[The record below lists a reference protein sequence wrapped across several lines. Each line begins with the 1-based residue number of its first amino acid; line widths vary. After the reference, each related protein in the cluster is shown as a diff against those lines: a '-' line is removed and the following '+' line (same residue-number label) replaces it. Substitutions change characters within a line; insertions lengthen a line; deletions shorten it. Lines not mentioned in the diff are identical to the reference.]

1 MARPTGVYS
10 TLLKDLLGAFALL
23 TAFLLLPLLTPELP
37 GRIFAL
43 WSIGGVMIG
52 VLLCV
57 PTRRWW
63 PFIAVTAV
71 LEFAWLSPSWDS
83 TASIAVRSSTDLLV
97 IGGAAYLLTRT
108 GSARLRGPSSVWAL
122 TGIAL
127 VAGIVRLLSYQAAVA
142 LDPSFGTQ
150 SVYFRGVLF
159 LGTLLALLVVTPFT
173 LTVLTTSWSSWSK
186 ALDLQRMLL
195 PVAIVVLAIVV
206 AGSPLLADFE
216 AREFLIVPAMG
227 YAALTLHRRG
237 ITVLLTIVTVLLVG
251 SALHNRGM
259 YVVNDTSPFAQL
271 EVLTQAQTLCLVT
284 TLATWLIFTM
294 RAKLSSS
301 NVELRAIVDRGSTM
315 IESQRPFDIQ
325 AHPNKA
331 VLNFFEIPAEDFT
344 KYHFTELTHPDDLVR
359 EMQLVEAWESGEV
372 DTIDWIK
379 RFRIPNGKVKWARVI
394 MARAYDDVNEEEV
407 WVSQATEVT
416 AEEEGKLQLE
426 RDANFDKV
434 TGLLSRVA
442 ITRALDRSLTEAS
455 AAGTRV
461 LVSLVDVGDFL
472 VINRAL
478 GYEAT
483 DESIAVLA
491 RRLTGTVPPGSTVG
505 RFDGSLLLVVTP
517 DSDDQSADLERQC
530 RDILAGIG
538 TDLEIWDH
546 HINREAAVGL
556 SVSDPGSSAVSML
569 READNALTE
578 ARRSPKRWSIYAEA
592 STSDVSATLRL
603 EHELRLALA
612 RDELIA
618 HFQPQVRLYDGSIF
632 GYEALVRWQ
641 HPQRGLLPPGAFL
654 DVAEEA
660 NLSGPLGTRMLSLAC
675 QTLRD
680 RPHLPGHIAVN
691 VSPLE
696 LGNPN
701 WEREFLDTIADY
713 GVDPS
718 RLAIEFTE
726 TTALAVTSDLRRQLT
741 GLRDRGIGIHVD
753 DFGTGYSSISLLR
766 ELPVTG
772 LKLDR
777 SFVEDIE
784 NPDGASLAL
793 ATGLAGLANGLGLD
807 MIAEGIE
814 TPGQARILLE
824 AGWTVGQGYLYS
836 RPVPEPP
843 LRVDLVPYAE

>member
-1 MARPTGVYS
+1 MSGPTGAFPQIARDI
-10 TLLKDLLGAFALL
+10 LGAFILLGAFIVSH
-23 TAFLLLPLLTPELP
+23 LLTPELP
-37 GRIFAL
+37 GHVFGL
-43 WSIGGVMIG
+43 WPIGGVMIG

-57 PTRRWW
+57 PPRRWW
-63 PFIAVTAV
+63 PFLAVTTVA
-71 LEFAWLSPSWDS
+71 EIAWFAQSWGTD
-83 TASIAVRSSTDLLV
+83 TAIAVRTGTDLLV
-97 IGGAAYLLTRT
+97 ITGTAYLLSRTR
-108 GSARLRGPSSVWAL
+108 SARLRGPSSVWAL
-122 TGIAL
+122 SGVGL
-127 VAGIVRLLSYQAAVA
+127 VAAMVRLLSYQAAVV
-142 LDPSFGTQ
+142 LDPGVDQ
-150 SVYFRGVLF
+150 QGIYFRGVVL
-159 LGTLLALLVVTPFT
+159 LGTMLSILVITPVT
-173 LTVLTTSWSSWSK
+173 LTLLTTPWSSWPK
-186 ALDLQRMLL
+186 GRDVQRMVL
-195 PVAIVVLAIVV
+195 PVAAVVLAIVV

-227 YAALTLHRRG
+227 YAALTLRRRE
-237 ITVLLTIVTVLLVG
+237 ITVLLTVVTAFLVG
-251 SALHNRGM
+251 STLRNMGM
-259 YVVNDTSPFAQL
+259 YSSTDPTDFAQL
-271 EVLTQAQTLCLVT
+271 QAVTQAQTLSLVT
-284 TLATWLIFTM
+284 ALVTWLIFTL

-301 NVELRAIVDRGSTM
+301 NVELRAIVDQGSTM
-315 IESQRPFDIQ
+315 IESQRPLDTQ
-325 AHPNKA
+325 AHPNQA
-331 VLNFFEIPAEDFT
+331 VLDFFEIPAEDFT
-344 KYHFTELTHPDDLVR
+344 KYHFTELTHPDDLAV
-359 EMQLVEAWESGEV
+359 ELPLVEAWESGEV

-379 RFRIPNGKVKWARVI
+379 RYRIPNGKVKWARLT

-426 RDANFDKV
+426 RDANFDKI
-434 TGLLSRVA
+434 TGLPSRVA
-442 ITRALDRSLTEAS
+442 ITRALDRMLTEAPI
-455 AAGTRV
+455 GQRV
-461 LVSLVDVGDFL
+461 VVSLVDVGDFL

-491 RRLTGTVPPGSTVG
+491 RRLTGTVPPGSAVG

-517 DSDDQSADLERQC
+517 DADDQSAALERQC

-538 TDLEIWDH
+538 TDLEIRDH

-556 SVSDPGSSAVSML
+556 SVSTPESSAVSML
-569 READNALTE
+569 READNALAE
-578 ARRSPKRWSIYAEA
+578 ARRSTKRWSIYVDTP
-592 STSDVSATLRL
+592 TSNVSATLRL

-618 HFQPQVRLYDGSIF
+618 YFQPQVHLYDGSIF

-641 HPQRGLLPPGAFL
+641 HPQRGVLPPGAFL
-654 DVAEEA
+654 DVAEET
-660 NLSGPLGTRMLSLAC
+660 NLSGPLGNRMLSLAC

-680 RPHLPGHIAVN
+680 QPHLPGHIAVN

-696 LGNPN
+696 LGNPD
-701 WEREFLDTIADY
+701 WERGFLDTIADF
-713 GVDPS
+713 GVDPG

-726 TTALAVTSDLRRQLT
+726 TTALAVTTDLRRQLN

-793 ATGLAGLANGLGLD
+793 AAGLAGLAHGLGLD

-814 TPGQARILLE
+814 TTGQARILLE

-836 RPVPEPP
+836 RPLPEPP

>member
-1 MARPTGVYS
+1 VARPTVVDS
-10 TLLKDLLGAFALL
+10 TLPKDLLGAFALL
-23 TAFLLLPLLTPELP
+23 AAFLLLPLVTPELP

-52 VLLCV
+52 VLLCI

-63 PFIAVTAV
+63 PFIAVTV
-71 LEFAWLSPSWDS
+71 VGEVAWFTPSWDS
-83 TASIAVRSSTDLLV
+83 TASVAVRSGTDLLV
-97 IGGAAYLLTRT
+97 IIGTAYLLTRT

-122 TGIAL
+122 AGIAV
-127 VAGIVRLLSYQAAVA
+127 VAGIVRMASYQAAVA
-142 LDPSFGTQ
+142 LDPAFGTQ
-150 SVYFRGVLF
+150 SIYFRGVLF
-159 LGTLLALLVVTPFT
+159 LGTLLAILVVTPVT
-173 LTVLTTSWSSWSK
+173 LTVLTTRWSSWPK
-186 ALDLQRMLL
+186 RRNLQRIIL
-195 PVAIVVLAIVV
+195 PVGVVILAIVV
-206 AGSPLLADFE
+206 AGSDLLADFQ

-227 YAALTLHRRG
+227 YAALTLRRRG
-237 ITVLLTIVTVLLVG
+237 ITVLLTVVTVLIVG
-251 SALHNRGM
+251 SALRSRGM
-259 YVVNDTSPFAQL
+259 YVVNEASPFAQL
-271 EVLTQAQTLCLVT
+271 EAITLAQTLCLVT
-284 TLATWLIFTM
+284 VLVTWLIFTL
-294 RAKLSSS
+294 RAKLSSA
-301 NVELRAIVDRGSTM
+301 NIELRAIVDQGSTM
-315 IESQRPFDIQ
+315 VESQRPSDTV
-325 AHPNKA
+325 AHPNAA
-331 VLNFFEIPAEDFT
+331 VFDFFEIPSEDFT

-359 EMQLVEAWESGEV
+359 EMQLVESWESGQV
-372 DTIDWIK
+372 DTIDFTK
-379 RFRIPNGKVKWARVI
+379 RYLLPNGKVKWGHVVILRV
-394 MARAYDDVNEEEV
+394 YDDVNEEEV
-407 WVSQATEVT
+407 WITQATEIT

-442 ITRALDRSLTEAS
+442 ITRSLDRMLTEAP

-461 LVSLVDVGDFL
+461 VVSLVDVGDFL

-491 RRLTGTVPPGSTVG
+491 RRLTGTVPPGSAVG

-517 DSDDQSADLERQC
+517 ETNDQSVNHEYQC
-530 RDILAGIG
+530 REILAGIG
-538 TDLEIWDH
+538 TDLEIRDH

-556 SVSDPGSSAVSML
+556 SVSAPGSSAVSML

-618 HFQPQVRLYDGSIF
+618 YFQPQVRLHDGSIF

-641 HPQRGLLPPGAFL
+641 HPQRGLLPPAAFL
-654 DVAEEA
+654 DVAEET

-680 RPHLPGHIAVN
+680 QPQLPGHIAVN

-696 LGNPN
+696 LGNPD
-701 WEREFLDTIADY
+701 WERAFLDTLADY

-718 RLAIEFTE
+718 RLVIEFTE
-726 TTALAVTSDLRRQLT
+726 TTALSVTTDLRRQLAD
-741 GLRDRGIGIHVD
+741 LRERGIGIHVD

-766 ELPVTG
+766 DLPVTG

-793 ATGLAGLANGLGLD
+793 ATGLAGLAHGLGLD

-814 TPGQARILLE
+814 TTGQARMLLE

-836 RPVPEPP
+836 QPVPEPP
-843 LRVDLVPYAE
+843 LSVDLAPYAE